1 MGGMSFPSW
10 RPLKVRFRAA
20 RGWGLLAGAAVLGA
34 AIGSVV
40 ALWVPGVAAVSVGSA
55 VAVAVFTVASAR
67 GKDVL
72 ERQAERRDARP
83 LRMLA
88 AGTGGRPLRVRDL
101 DDPIVLRV
109 HPAEA
114 VVRHVAGE
122 RTLDRTPP
130 YVRRDLHD
138 ELGGL
143 IRRGG
148 FVLVVGESTAGKTR
162 AVYEAVRAV
171 CPDHVLLV
179 PASREAL
186 TDVIG
191 TAADTPRCVL
201 WLDDLERFL
210 GAGGLT
216 PILLNRLLGRRWGHL
231 VVAATMRSP
240 EFDRYGARE
249 ETGVAGADLDAWR
262 DARDILRLA
271 SVVGLSRRWTDAEIE
286 RARECDD
293 DPRIRAALA
302 SIEKFGLA
310 EVLAAGPELVRNWRN
325 AWSPSAHPRGAALV
339 AAAVDC
345 RRAGMD
351 EPVPLDLLGELSRYY
366 LREHGGEVLRPESL
380 ADALAWAT
388 KTSHG
393 ASSLLLPSE
402 GSDHYIAFDYLV
414 DLPGLDLVPSPT
426 WQTLIKR
433 AEPSQVFRI
442 GETAARVMQH
452 NVAAHAFREAALHGV
467 PGADTA
473 AEFYAA
479 YGDQL
484 RVRSAFD
491 ALLEDRRER
500 FGDKHPETLHVRLM
514 YAESIADSPHS
525 AKALEVFP
533 ELIRNLDEVLG
544 RHHRDTLDAR
554 RWYAYSIGVCGDLPA
569 AIGLLNEI
577 LPAHEEAFGSEHLS
591 TLLARHYLAFF
602 VAEDEPQRALGMLDD
617 MRARYIRAFGP
628 DSPRVLQIRDLTGST
643 MWRSGVPLD
652 EVLRHWQSLFRDRVR
667 ILGADHAHTV
677 VTKFRVASLLFETGQ
692 LEQADVL
699 LTELIRESV
708 GDSASGEDL
717 QKIALRLTELRLAD
731 DGRQLRSV
739 HDKATTVLR
748 VFVGLRGAD
757 DPITRKIAEVMS
769 AAGVVA
775 GP

>member
-1 MGGMSFPSW
+1 M
-10 RPLKVRFRAA
+10 RFRAA
-20 RGWGLLAGAAVLGA
+20 RGWGLLGGAALLGVV
-34 AIGSVV
+34 IGCVV

-88 AGTGGRPLRVRDL
+88 AGAGGRPLRVRDL

-114 VVRHVAGE
+114 VVRDVAGE

-179 PASREAL
+179 PAGREAL
-186 TDVIG
+186 TDVIV

-216 PILLNRLLGRRWGHL
+216 PILLNRLLGRGWGHL

-271 SVVGLSRRWTDAEIE
+271 SVAGLSRRWTDGEIE

-351 EPVPLDLLGELSRYY
+351 EPVPLDLLADLSRHY
-366 LREHGGEVLRPESL
+366 LREHGGEVLRPESP

-402 GSDHYIAFDYLV
+402 GSDYYIAFDYLV
-414 DLPGLDLVPSPT
+414 DLPGLALVPSLT
-426 WQTLIKR
+426 WQTLIGR
-433 AEPSQVFRI
+433 AEPWQVFRI

-452 NVAAHAFREAALHGV
+452 DVAAQAFREAAARGV

-484 RVRSAFD
+484 HVRSAFEG
-491 ALLEDRRER
+491 LLEDRKER

-533 ELIRNLDEVLG
+533 ELIRDLDEVLG

-569 AIGLLNEI
+569 AIGLLNDI
-577 LPAHEEAFGSEHLS
+577 LPAHEEVFGNEHIS

-602 VAEDEPQRALGMLDD
+602 VSEDEPQRALGMLDD
-617 MRARYIRAFGP
+617 MRARYVRVYGP

-652 EVLRHWQSLFRDRVR
+652 EVLHHHQCLFHDRVR
-667 ILGADHAHTV
+667 ILGSDHAHTV
-677 VTKFRVASLLFETGQ
+677 VTKFRVAALLFETGQ
-692 LEQADVL
+692 IEQADVL
-699 LTELIRESV
+699 LAELIRESL
-708 GDSASGEDL
+708 GDGASEEDL
-717 QKIALRLTELRLAD
+717 QKIALRLTELRLAE

-739 HDKATTVLR
+739 RHKAMTVLR
-748 VFVGLRGAD
+748 VFVALRGEN

-769 AAGVVA
+769 AAGVAA

>member
-1 MGGMSFPSW
+1 MGGFPFRSW

-34 AIGSVV
+34 LIGCVV

-138 ELGGL
+138 ELGSL

-148 FVLVVGESTAGKTR
+148 FVLVVGESAAGKTR

-186 TDVIG
+186 TDVLG

-201 WLDDLERFL
+201 WLDDFERFL

-216 PILLNRLLGRRWGHL
+216 PILLNRLLGRGWGHL

-262 DARDILRLA
+262 DARDILRPA

-302 SIEKFGLA
+302 SAEKFGLA

-351 EPVPLDLLGELSRYY
+351 EPVPLDLLTELSRYY

-414 DLPGLDLVPSPT
+414 DLPGLALVPSLT
-426 WQTLIKR
+426 WQTLIGR
-433 AEPSQVFRI
+433 AEPRQIFRI
-442 GETAARVMQH
+442 GETAARILQH
-452 NVAAHAFREAALHGV
+452 DVAAHAFREAAGHGI

-479 YGDQL
+479 YGD
-484 RVRSAFD
+484 RRRASSAFQG
-491 ALLEDRRER
+491 LLEDRRER
-500 FGDKHPETLHVRLM
+500 FGGKHPETLRVKLM
-514 YAESIADSPHS
+514 YAESLADSPY
-525 AKALEVFP
+525 AARALEVFP
-533 ELIRNLDEVLG
+533 ELIRDLDEVLG
-544 RHHRDTLDAR
+544 GRHRDTLDAR
-554 RWYAYSIGVCGDLPA
+554 RWYAYSIGVCGNSQA

-577 LPAHEEAFGSEHLS
+577 LTAHEEVFGSEHIS
-591 TLLARHYLAFF
+591 TLLVRHYLAFLT
-602 VAEDEPQRALGMLDD
+602 AEDEPEKALDMLDD
-617 MRARYIRAFGP
+617 MRARYVRAYGP

-652 EVLRHWQSLFRDRVR
+652 QVLRHHQCLFRDRVR
-667 ILGADHAHTV
+667 ILGGDHAHTV
-677 VTKFRVASLLFETGQ
+677 TTKFRVAALLFETGQ
-692 LEQADVL
+692 VEQADTML
-699 LTELIRESV
+699 AELIRESV
-708 GDSASGEDL
+708 GEGASEEDM
-717 QKIALRLTELRLAD
+717 QKIALRFTGLRLGH

-739 HDKATTVLR
+739 RDRAMTVKR
-748 VFVGLRGAD
+748 VFVALRGED
-757 DPITRKIAEVMS
+757 DPITRQIAEVMS
-769 AAGVVA
+769 AAGT
-775 GP
+775 